1 MYLSEESII
10 EQVLKGDI
18 NARVPERRFPPG
30 AARRAQAIN
39 RLINKYGEAL
49 RKKDE
54 AAALFNENPVPIVRY
69 DEKFNILMVNP
80 AFLEC
85 SGYSKDKV
93 TAMNAHDF
101 KVTKAEGH
109 GIKEA
114 VRTKQRAFGRMEIEM
129 PSGKKV
135 LDAYTIPLLNKEGNI
150 RGFMGV
156 YVDVTQIVKGQRY
169 MEHEV
174 ERLIATY
181 GLIAQGDISAQYLLT
196 EPDKDTRATYEQVAR
211 LHEAVS
217 GIVANLEE
225 NVRDVNMR
233 MEELTRRAEQAAA
246 RIRDASEGIQ
256 EIARNTG
263 KVSENSENASR
274 SVDGILKAVSD
285 MSSAIQDIT
294 TNMDNAAS
302 LSAKAN
308 ELSYAGARLAKNVET
323 SMKDIA
329 GSSGRVSEIVTHIDG
344 RMGEI
349 TAIVDV
355 ITDISSQTNMLALN
369 AAIEAARAGDAG
381 RGFAVVAEEVKSLA
395 DESRLSADKITK
407 MIAGFREESRKA
419 SQAMVES
426 SAMVSQGNTM
436 VKETLTAFSQI
447 AQAVEAVAKSVADV
461 AATTEEQAAT
471 TQEITASIS
480 EVAQMVEKTSKEA
493 GESAASTQ
501 QSSAAI
507 DEISRMI
514 TEVSVVSRE
523 AMEVNQR
530 FKVS

>member
-1 MYLSEESII
+1 MYPREESII
-10 EQVLKGDI
+10 EQVLKGDA
-18 NARVPERRFPPG
+18 NARVPGRSFPPG

-39 RLINKYGEAL
+39 QLVTKYGEAL
-49 RKKDE
+49 KEKDE

-85 SGYSKDKV
+85 SGYDRNRV

-101 KVTKAEGH
+101 KVTKTEGH

-114 VRTKQRAFGRMEIEM
+114 VRTKKRAFGRMEVEM
-129 PSGKKV
+129 PSGKKI
-135 LDAYTIPLLNKEGNI
+135 LDAYTIPLLNKEGHI

-156 YVDVTQIVKGQRY
+156 YIDVTQIVKGQRY
-169 MEHEV
+169 MEYEV

-181 GLIAQGDISAQYLLT
+181 DLMAQGNISAQYSLT

-233 MEELTRRAEQAAA
+233 MQELTTRAEQAAA
-246 RIRDASEGIQ
+246 SIRDASKGIQ

-263 KVSENSENASR
+263 RVSENSENASR

-285 MSSAIQDIT
+285 MSSAVQDIT
-294 TNMDNAAS
+294 TNMDEAAS

-308 ELSYAGARLAKNVET
+308 ELSHAGARLAKKVET

-329 GSSGRVSEIVTHIDG
+329 GSSGRVSEIVSQIDN
-344 RMGEI
+344 RMGGI

-395 DESRLSADKITK
+395 DESRSSAEKITK
-407 MIAGFREESRKA
+407 MIAGFRNESRMA
-419 SQAMVES
+419 SQAIEES
-426 SAMVSQGNTM
+426 SAIVSRGNTM
-436 VKETLTAFSQI
+436 VKETLTSFNQI

-471 TQEITASIS
+471 TQEITASVS
-480 EVAQMVEKTSKEA
+480 EVARMVEKTSKEA
-493 GESAASTQ
+493 GVSAASTQ

-530 FKVS
+530 FKFS

>member
-1 MYLSEESII
+1 MNPLESII
-10 EQVLKGDI
+10 EQVLQG
-18 NARVPERRFPPG
+18 NADVRIPEPRFPPG
-30 AARRAQAIN
+30 AARRAKAIN
-39 RLINKYGEAL
+39 KLIVKYAEAV

-54 AAALFNENPVPIVRY
+54 AAALFNENPVPVVRY
-69 DEKFNILMVNP
+69 DEKFNVLMVNP

-85 SGYSKDKV
+85 SGYDKTRV
-93 TAMNAHDF
+93 GSMNAHDF
-101 KVTKAEGH
+101 RVTKAEGH

-135 LDAYTIPLLNKEGNI
+135 LDAYTIPLLNKEGSI

-156 YVDVTQIVKGQRY
+156 YIDVTQIVKGQRY
-169 MEHEV
+169 MEQEV
-174 ERLIATY
+174 EHLIATY
-181 GLIAQGDISAQYLLT
+181 GLMAQGDISAQYSLT
-196 EPDKDTRATYEQVAR
+196 EPDKDTRSTYEQVAR

-233 MEELTRRAEQAAA
+233 MQELTKQAEQAAA
-246 RIRDASEGIQ
+246 SIRDASAGIQ
-256 EIARNTG
+256 EIARSTG
-263 KVSENSENASR
+263 RVSENSESASR

-285 MSSAIQDIT
+285 MSSAVQDIT
-294 TNMDNAAS
+294 TNMDKAAG
-302 LSAKAN
+302 LSEKAN
-308 ELSYAGARLAKNVET
+308 QLSRAGAQLAKNVET

-329 GSSGRVSEIVTHIDG
+329 GSSGRVSEVVTQIDS

-355 ITDISSQTNMLALN
+355 ITDISNQTNMLALN

-395 DESRLSADKITK
+395 DESRLSAEQIGK
-407 MIAGFREESRKA
+407 MIAGFRADSRKA
-419 SQAMVES
+419 SQAMAES
-426 SAMVSQGNTM
+426 SAMVSQGNVM
-436 VKETLTAFSQI
+436 VKETLTSFNQI

-471 TQEITASIS
+471 TQEITASVT
-480 EVAQMVEKTSKEA
+480 EVARLVEKTSEEA